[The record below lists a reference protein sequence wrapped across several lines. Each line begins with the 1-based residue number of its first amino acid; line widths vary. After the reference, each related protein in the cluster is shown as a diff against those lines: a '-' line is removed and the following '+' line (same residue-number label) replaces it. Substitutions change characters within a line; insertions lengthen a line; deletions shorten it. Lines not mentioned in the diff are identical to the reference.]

1 MVRGEI
7 CYVFMEGGDTG
18 EEWVVKKLISDLIRK
33 KILVPQGLK
42 GNPV

>member
-18 EEWVVKKLISDLIRK
+18 EEWVVKKPVES
-33 KILVPQGLK
+33 PLK
-42 GNPV
+42 NPANRRLMGR